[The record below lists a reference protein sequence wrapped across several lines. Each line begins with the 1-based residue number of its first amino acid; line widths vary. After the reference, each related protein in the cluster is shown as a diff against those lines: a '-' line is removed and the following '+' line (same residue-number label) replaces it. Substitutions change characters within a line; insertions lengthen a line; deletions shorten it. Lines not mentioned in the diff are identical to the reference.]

1 MRHSEE
7 ILLTL
12 LRAGLCGVIPET
24 PLSGVR
30 WAEVLHL
37 AQRQDVAAVAWQGV
51 ETLVREGAV
60 AEDNPIDKATKLQ
73 WAYVVERCMKRYR
86 RQRRV
91 IARLAETFGAEGIKM
106 MILKGYGLSL
116 CYPTPEYRPCVDVD
130 IWLYGEQHRG
140 DAVVREV
147 LGAMV
152 EDDRHHHTVFYVD
165 GVMIENHFD
174 FLNIHSHLSN
184 RDLERELLRCT
195 EEQSE
200 VVDVDGEKVFLPP
213 LNMHALFLVRHAA
226 AHFAAVEIVL
236 RHIVDWA
243 MFLSRYH
250 NDIDWQWLYSI
261 CREHKMDK
269 FLDALNLLAV
279 EVCGIDEAYIPVV
292 TRRRDIEQRILRDIL
307 SPEFSERQPEG
318 GVVRVVWYKWRRWWA
333 NRWKHQLV
341 YRDSLA
347 TTLLTQV
354 RSHLLKPTTIRR

>member
-1 MRHSEE
+1 
-7 ILLTL
+7 
-12 LRAGLCGVIPET
+12 
-24 PLSGVR
+24 
-30 WAEVLHL
+30 
-37 AQRQDVAAVAWQGV
+37 
-51 ETLVREGAV
+51 
-60 AEDNPIDKATKLQ
+60 
-73 WAYVVERCMKRYR
+73 
-86 RQRRV
+86 
-91 IARLAETFGAEGIKM
+91 
-106 MILKGYGLSL
+106 SL

-147 LGAMV
+147 LGAKV

-200 VVDVDGEKVFLPP
+200 VVDVDGAKVFLPP